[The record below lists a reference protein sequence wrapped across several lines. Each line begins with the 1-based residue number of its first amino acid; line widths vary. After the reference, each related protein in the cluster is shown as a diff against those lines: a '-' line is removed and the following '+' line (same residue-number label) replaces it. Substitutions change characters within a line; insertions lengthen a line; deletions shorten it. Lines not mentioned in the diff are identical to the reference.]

1 MIFICVN
8 KLVVTSNS
16 LTLML
21 IVFLVSQ
28 ALFCKYFVIKFKNKR
43 VNPPVT
49 WAAQN
54 AVTMSE
60 WSGYSVTIFFFHS
73 GLENCT
79 DADTLNIRQNKVTIN
94 LSFEFNSTI
103 LVLRS
108 MSLSLIIIFW
118 MIPSY
123 WNNLMIEQD
132 GWKRWSYN
140 IRPK

>member
-1 MIFICVN
+1 M
-8 KLVVTSNS
+8 TSNFV
-16 LTLML
+16 TLIL

-60 WSGYSVTIFFFHS
+60 WSGYSVTILFFHS

-79 DADTLNIRQNKVTIN
+79 EADTLNIRQNKVTIN
-94 LSFEFNSTI
+94 LSIEFNSTI

-108 MSLSLIIIFW
+108 MSLNLIIIFL
-118 MIPSY
+118 MKPSY
-123 WNNLMIEQD
+123 WYNLMIEQEVS
-132 GWKRWSYN
+132 KRWQD
-140 IRPK
+140 